1 MPEAEFTITGYVHEW
16 PISSYGRRVKFEKLG
31 VPAEYYNSEE
41 GIGADGKF
49 TVFVVGDQSYKVYA
63 RLVVSGTPT
72 WVPVWAP
79 YPVHTVGTSGTIR
92 TCVTLT
98 DPNA

>member
-16 PISSYGRRVKFEKLG
+16 PISSYGGRVKFEKLG
-31 VPAEYYNSEE
+31 VPAEYY
-41 GIGADGKF
+41 GKF